1 MFVGE
6 REDLAVGRRDA
17 VNLTRR
23 DGRLGDRRQRGG
35 AGGENPEATLEHQF
49 EPAPS
54 GCVSDL
60 VRGRR
65 CGQELVVW
73 TTACEQRLASGEE
86 SRCIEDQDGT
96 VDRHQRSVS
105 ARRSA
110 AVIQEFAR
118 SIVSE
123 QTTLSTP
130 AAAR

>member
-6 REDLAVGRRDA
+6 REDLAVGRREA

-23 DGRLGDRRQRGG
+23 DCRLGDRGQRGG
-35 AGGENPEATLEHQF
+35 GGGENLEATLQHQL
-49 EPAPS
+49 EPAAS

-73 TTACEQRLASGEE
+73 TVACKQRLASGEE
-86 SRCIEDQDGT
+86 GRCVEDLDGT

-110 AVIQEFAR
+110 AVMQEFAR